1 MRHLRIGI
9 LLFVLVGLMGSAVQA
24 QDARSNPQVMTQI
37 RAILTAK
44 GLTEAEV
51 KERLRSRNIDV
62 DKMSDQEIIAQRPA
76 IEAIINEMEQEKK
89 QKSGG
94 SASTG
99 PASSTTNTVVA
110 KPIENNDE
118 QVAKA
123 KQAAEMAPIVPVAE
137 EPKSPNSIYGHH
149 IFKDN
154 TLQAYRISKDASPP
168 DAYIL
173 APGDKINIIIFGK
186 SQADLQYEV
195 NSSGYIQPA
204 QMPKI
209 FLSGL
214 TLKAARELLSNRF
227 SSFYVFNKDQFAL
240 TLNTSRTLNINIFG
254 EVDRSG
260 SYTTSALN
268 TALNALAVAGGPTEN
283 GSVRKIQIVRGNVK
297 KVLDVYAF
305 MRNPILQFDFYLQ
318 NNDIIYVP
326 PAEKIV
332 TLQGAVNRPMRY
344 ELIDDEGIPE
354 LISFAG
360 GLQANVYTEFVQ
372 IERFENNTVVLK
384 DYSLDDILKKK
395 IKVELKRGDIVRFKA
410 INTPLS
416 EFVSIEGSIDYGGN
430 YELGTTKMLS
440 ALLRKARLK
449 PEAKLNP
456 IFLLRKNLDQST
468 QILSLDGEA
477 ILAGKLADIALQ
489 KKDEVI
495 VYDLARYTD
504 LFNISV
510 AGEVRNPF
518 ERPFRYDQKITIKEA
533 LGLAGELKPT
543 ASESAYVYRTSPFN
557 AKKTEYIPVNVLE
570 QGSFALLPGDRL
582 VVLNKDVYKREF
594 NVSIAGEVNNPISIR
609 FDSTLKIKDLV
620 KLAGGVTLGSNLNRV
635 DIFRLKFRAN
645 QTPEKQLLS
654 LTVDPEF
661 NVLSGTDVELQP
673 LDYVVVR
680 RIPEFQLQDFVTV
693 NGEVR
698 TPGVY
703 ALKSKRD
710 HFSSIIA
717 QAEGFNEYADIENIS
732 LIRYSDN
739 SGLLVFNAAD
749 AMDNKSNL
757 AKDPILLP
765 GDLIT
770 VPRLNN
776 IVKIETSGTRYILG
790 ENQKSLQVN
799 FQGNHSAKWY
809 IRNFAGGFDK
819 RADRASVL
827 VIRENGL
834 IKKTTRFLFFK
845 NYPNV
850 TYGDKIVTNMKPPKP
865 ERKEPKQVDWDK
877 FITKVLAFGSTLGL
891 ILAATR

>member
-9 LLFVLVGLMGSAVQA
+9 LLFVLVGLMGSVVQA
-24 QDARSNPQVMTQI
+24 QDARNNPQVMTQI

-76 IEAIINEMEQEKK
+76 VEAIINEMEQEKK
-89 QKSGG
+89 QKAGG
-94 SASTG
+94 AGATTTSAVID
-99 PASSTTNTVVA
+99 TNKIKAVV
-110 KPIENNDE
+110 ENNDE
-118 QVAKA
+118 QIARV
-123 KQAAEMAPIVPVAE
+123 KQAAEMAPVVPVKE
-137 EPKSPNSIYGHH
+137 EPKSPNSIYGHY

-195 NSSGYIQPA
+195 NASGYIQPA

-283 GSVRKIQIVRGNVK
+283 GSVRKIQIMRGNVK

-410 INTPLS
+410 INTPLT
-416 EFVSIEGSIDYGGN
+416 EVVSINGAVDYTGN
-430 YELGTTKMLS
+430 YDLGSTKTVS
-440 ALLRKARLK
+440 ALLKKARLK
-449 PEAKLNP
+449 PEAKLDQV
-456 IFLLRKNLDQST
+456 FLIRTNLDQST
-468 QILSLDGEA
+468 SITSLDASAILS
-477 ILAGKLADIALQ
+477 GKTADMNLQ
-489 KKDEVI
+489 KKDEVV
-495 VYDLARYTD
+495 VYEQSRFVD

-510 AGEVRNPF
+510 VGEVRNPVQ
-518 ERPFRYDQKITIKEA
+518 RPFRYDQKITIKEA
-533 LGLAGELKPT
+533 LGLAGELKPS
-543 ASESAYVYRTSPFN
+543 ASVNAYVYRTNPFN
-557 AKKTEYIPVNVLE
+557 PKKTEYLAVNLAE
-570 QGSFALLPGDRL
+570 QSSFSLVPGDQL
-582 VVLNKDVYKREF
+582 VVLNKDEYKQDF
-594 NVSIAGEVNNPISIR
+594 NVRIAGEVNNPISVR
-609 FDSTLKIKDLV
+609 YDSSLKLKDLV
-620 KLAGGVTLGSNLNRV
+620 QLAGGVTLGSNLNRV

-654 LTVDPEF
+654 LTVDPDF
-661 NVLSGTDVELQP
+661 NVLSGTQLELQP
-673 LDYVVVR
+673 LDIVVVR
-680 RIPEFQLQDFVTV
+680 RVPEFQLQEFVTI
-693 NGEVR
+693 NGEVK
-698 TPGVY
+698 TPGVF
-703 ALKSKRD
+703 AVTSKRYQ
-710 HFSSIIA
+710 FSNLIE
-717 QAEGFNEYADIENIS
+717 QAEGFNQYADIENVS
-732 LIRYSDN
+732 LIRYSDS
-739 SGLLVFNAAD
+739 SGLVVFNAAD
-749 AMDNKSNL
+749 ALRNKGDL
-757 AKDPILLP
+757 AKDPILLDQ
-765 GDLIT
+765 DLIT

-776 IVKIETSGTRYILG
+776 IVKIETYGTRYILG
-790 ENQKSLQVN
+790 QNQKTLQVN
-799 FQGNHSAKWY
+799 YQGSHSAKWY

-827 VIRENGL
+827 VVRENGL
-834 IKKTTRFLFFK
+834 IKKTSRFLFFK

-850 TYGDKIVTNMKPPKP
+850 TYGDRIVTNMKPPKP
-865 ERKEPKQVDWDK
+865 ETTKKEVDWDK
-877 FITKVLAFGSTLGL
+877 FMTRILAFGSTLGL

>member
-9 LLFVLVGLMGSAVQA
+9 LLFVLVGLMSTAVQA
-24 QDARSNPQVMTQI
+24 QDARNNPQVMTQI

-89 QKSGG
+89 QKAGG
-94 SASTG
+94 AGATTTSAVID
-99 PASSTTNTVVA
+99 TNKIKAVV
-110 KPIENNDE
+110 ENNDE
-118 QVAKA
+118 QIARV
-123 KQAAEMAPIVPVAE
+123 KQAAEMAPVVPVKE

-195 NSSGYIQPA
+195 NASGYIQPA

-354 LISFAG
+354 LIAFAG
-360 GLQANVYTEFVQ
+360 GLRTNVYTEFVQ

-410 INTPLS
+410 INTPLT
-416 EFVSIEGSIDYGGN
+416 EVVSISGAVDYTGN
-430 YELGTTKMLS
+430 YDLGSTKTVS
-440 ALLRKARLK
+440 ALLKKARLK
-449 PEAKLNP
+449 PEAKLDQ
-456 IFLLRKNLDQST
+456 IFVIRTNADSSKSIFSVNAASV
-468 QILSLDGEA
+468 LDG
-477 ILAGKLADIALQ
+477 KTTDIGLQ
-489 KKDEVI
+489 KKDSI
-495 VYDLARYTD
+495 LVYEQSRFVD

-510 AGEVRNPF
+510 VGEVRNPVQ
-518 ERPFRYDQKITIKEA
+518 RQFRYDQKITIKEA
-533 LGLAGELKPT
+533 LGLAGELKPS
-543 ASESAYVYRTSPFN
+543 ASVNAYVYRTNPFN
-557 AKKTEYIPVNVLE
+557 PKKTEYLAVNLAE
-570 QGSFALLPGDRL
+570 QSSFSLVPGDQL
-582 VVLNKDVYKREF
+582 VVLNKDEYKQDFYVR
-594 NVSIAGEVNNPISIR
+594 IAGEVNNPISVR
-609 FDSTLKIKDLV
+609 YDSSLKLKDLV
-620 KLAGGVTLGSNLNRV
+620 QLAGGVTIASNLNRV

-645 QTPEKQLLS
+645 QTPERQLFS
-654 LTVDPEF
+654 LTIDQDF
-661 NVLSGTDVELQP
+661 NVLSGAQLELQP
-673 LDYVVVR
+673 LDIVVVR
-680 RIPEFQLQDFVTV
+680 RIPEFQLQEFVTI

-698 TPGVY
+698 TPGVF
-703 ALKSKRD
+703 AITSKRYQ
-710 HFSSIIA
+710 FSNLIE
-717 QAEGFNEYADIENIS
+717 QAEGFNQYADVENVS
-732 LIRYSDN
+732 LIRYSDS
-739 SGLLVFNAAD
+739 SGLVVFNAAD
-749 AMDNKSNL
+749 AIRNKGDL
-757 AKDPILLP
+757 AKDPILLDQ
-765 GDLIT
+765 DLIT

-790 ENQKSLQVN
+790 ANQKVLQVN
-799 FQGNHSAKWY
+799 YQGYHSAKWY

-819 RADRASVL
+819 RADRLSLL
-827 VIRENGL
+827 VVRENG
-834 IKKTTRFLFFK
+834 IVKKTSRFLFFK
-845 NYPNV
+845 SFPKV
-850 TYGDKIVTNMKPPKP
+850 TQGDRIVTAIKPPKP
-865 ERKEPKQVDWDK
+865 EITKKEVDWDK
-877 FITKVLAFGSTLGL
+877 FMTRILAFGSTLGL